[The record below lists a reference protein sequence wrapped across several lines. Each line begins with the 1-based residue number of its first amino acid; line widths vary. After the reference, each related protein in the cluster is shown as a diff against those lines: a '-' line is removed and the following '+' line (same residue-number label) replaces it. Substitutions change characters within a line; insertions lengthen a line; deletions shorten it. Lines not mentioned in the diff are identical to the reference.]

1 MFRIKYILQL
11 FSLLE
16 VEIQTI
22 IWKNKILN

>member
-16 VEIQTI
+16 VEIQTL